1 VRWLELSI
9 QAPSEYAE
17 PVAHLFSR
25 HGDGRVVTEETG
37 GYNPDEGESAPPN
50 APVTVRGYL
59 PLDPTTESRRTMI
72 DVGLRLISQIEPL
85 PPMEERVLDSDE
97 WERQEFEPVR
107 VGEKL
112 VVVPSACRWRDDGD
126 RIAIP
131 IEPGLAFGTGH
142 HPTTRMCLA
151 LLEQLLRPGARVVDV
166 GCGSGILSIAAVKL
180 GAAHAVCLDVEADA
194 VESTRRNAL
203 AAGVPGALTVAQ
215 GSLPDPLAPPGEF
228 DVALANISAKVLID
242 LAGLLLAS
250 LAPDGVLLG
259 SGVMSDRLQEV
270 MNAFTAAGGEAGEV
284 ITSGDWVAL
293 PVRRSLPARNE
304 RSGA

>member
-1 VRWLELSI
+1 VHWLELSI
-9 QAPSEYAE
+9 QTPSEYAE
-17 PVAHLFSR
+17 PVAHLFAR
-25 HGDGRVVTEETG
+25 HGDGRVVTEEAG
-37 GYNPDEGESAPPN
+37 GYNPDEGESAPLN
-50 APVTVRGYL
+50 APVTIRGYL

-112 VVVPSACRWRDDGD
+112 VVVPSACRWNDDGD

-142 HPTTRMCLA
+142 HPTTRMCLT
-151 LLEQLLRPGARVVDV
+151 LLEQLLRPGARVLDV

-180 GAAHAVCLDVEADA
+180 GAAHAMCLDVEADA
-194 VESTRRNAL
+194 VESTRRNASV
-203 AAGVPGALTVAQ
+203 AGVPGALTVAQ
-215 GSLPDPLAPPGEF
+215 GSLPDPLVPPGEF
-228 DVALANISAKVLID
+228 DLAFANISAKVLID

-250 LAPDGVLLG
+250 LAPNGVLLG

-270 MNAFTAAGGEAGEV
+270 MNAFAAVGGEAGEV
-284 ITSGDWVAL
+284 VTSGEWVAF
-293 PVRRSLPARNE
+293 PVRRSLSSRNE